1 MATDKTEPPTL
12 RIIGIG
18 LGCIAT
24 LVGLQFA
31 FTSYFQQMYGEQAT
45 TNQATTLRRDQRL
58 YGSLVTRVEGH
69 DRAVAQAMESF
80 AGAGGQR
87 PTAIATEA
95 STDTAA
101 LAGWALMPRVVP
113 TPPPPPPA
121 PVPEAA
127 PVAPDANAAPR
138 RRCARGSGSCGGPC
152 ARGACGS
159 STRCADGGSRGPC
172 ARACPG
178 GCGSARPFTRG
189 ARSPLTAP

>member
-127 PVAPDANAAPR
+127 PVAPDANAAPGV
-138 RRCARGSGSCGGPC
+138 AAP
-152 ARGACGS
+152 AAAAPAAAPAPAAPAVAAPVAP
-159 STRCADGGSRGPC
+159 TAAP
-172 ARACPG
+172 AAP
-178 GCGSARPFTRG
+178 AP
-189 ARSPLTAP
+189 AHAPAAAAAPVPSPAAPAAH

>member
-69 DRAVAQAMESF
+69 DRAIAQAMESF
-80 AGAGGQR
+80 VGAGVSARRPSRRRPR
-87 PTAIATEA
+87 PT
-95 STDTAA
+95 
-101 LAGWALMPRVVP
+101 PRP
-113 TPPPPPPA
+113 W
-121 PVPEAA
+121 
-127 PVAPDANAAPR
+127 
-138 RRCARGSGSCGGPC
+138 RGG
-152 ARGACGS
+152 R
-159 STRCADGGSRGPC
+159 
-172 ARACPG
+172 
-178 GCGSARPFTRG
+178 
-189 ARSPLTAP
+189 

>member
-45 TNQATTLRRDQRL
+45 TNQTATLRRDQSRF
-58 YGSLVTRVEGH
+58 GSLVTRVEGH
-69 DRAVAQAMESF
+69 NRAVAQAMEALTGS
-80 AGAGGQR
+80 GAQR
-87 PTAIATEA
+87 PSAIATEA

-113 TPPPPPPA
+113 TPPPPPPPPAA

-127 PVAPDANAAPR
+127 PDANAAP
-138 RRCARGSGSCGGPC
+138 
-152 ARGACGS
+152 GA
-159 STRCADGGSRGPC
+159 A
-172 ARACPG
+172 PG
-178 GCGSARPFTRG
+178 AVAPAAAT
-189 ARSPLTAP
+189 AAPLAAAPAAPAAPVAAAPAHAPAAAAAPVPSPAAPAAH

>member
-45 TNQATTLRRDQRL
+45 TNQTATLRRDQSRF
-58 YGSLVTRVEGH
+58 GSLVTRVEGH
-69 DRAVAQAMESF
+69 DRAVAQAMDTLSG
-80 AGAGGQR
+80 AGAQR
-87 PTAIATEA
+87 PSAIATEA

-127 PVAPDANAAPR
+127 PAAPDANAAP
-138 RRCARGSGSCGGPC
+138 
-152 ARGACGS
+152 GA
-159 STRCADGGSRGPC
+159 A
-172 ARACPG
+172 PG
-178 GCGSARPFTRG
+178 AVAPG
-189 ARSPLTAP
+189 TAPAAAPAPAAPAVPAAAAPAAEAPAPAHAPAAAAAPVPSPAAPAAH

>member
-58 YGSLVTRVEGH
+58 YGSPVTRVEGH

-127 PVAPDANAAPR
+127 PVAPDANAAPGV
-138 RRCARGSGSCGGPC
+138 AAP
-152 ARGACGS
+152 AAAAPAAAPAPAAPAVAAPVAP
-159 STRCADGGSRGPC
+159 TAAP
-172 ARACPG
+172 AAP
-178 GCGSARPFTRG
+178 AP
-189 ARSPLTAP
+189 AHAPAAAAAPVPSPAAPAAH